1 MKINNF
7 GTHRINPYNRQ
18 INKME
23 ELKKAEKPVDKV
35 EISSTAKAMHQGSEV
50 EQLRAKKV
58 EELKNQVQSGT
69 YKPNPQEIAKSIA
82 DFYSKK

>member
-18 INKME
+18 MNKLD

-35 EISSTAKAMHQGSEV
+35 EISLTAKAMQQLSDV
-50 EQLRAKKV
+50 EQQRAKKV
-58 EELKNQVQSGT
+58 EELKIQVENGT

-82 DFYSKK
+82 NFYSKK

>member
-18 INKME
+18 MNKLD

-35 EISSTAKAMHQGSEV
+35 EISSTAKAMQQLSDV
-50 EQLRAKKV
+50 EQQRAKKV
-58 EELKNQVQSGT
+58 EELKIQVENGT
-69 YKPNPQEIAKSIA
+69 YKSNPQEIAKSIA
-82 DFYSKK
+82 NFYSKK

>member
-7 GTHRINPYNRQ
+7 GTHRVNPYNRQ
-18 INKME
+18 LNKLDEM
-23 ELKKAEKPVDKV
+23 KKAEKPVDKV
-35 EISSTAKAMHQGSEV
+35 EISSTAKAMQQVSEV
-50 EQLRAKKV
+50 EQQRANKV
-58 EELKNQVQSGT
+58 EDLKIQVQNGT

>member
-18 INKME
+18 MNKLD

-35 EISSTAKAMHQGSEV
+35 EISSTAKAMQQVSEV
-50 EQLRAKKV
+50 EQQRAEKV
-58 EELKNQVQSGT
+58 EELKIQVENGT
-69 YKPNPQEIAKSIA
+69 YKPNPKDIARSIA
-82 DFYSKK
+82 DFYFKK

>member
-18 INKME
+18 MNKLD

-35 EISSTAKAMHQGSEV
+35 EISSTAKAMQQLSDV
-50 EQLRAKKV
+50 EQQRAKKV
-58 EELKNQVQSGT
+58 EELKIQVENGT
-69 YKPNPQEIAKSIA
+69 YKPNPHEIAKSIA
-82 DFYSKK
+82 NFYSKK

>member
-7 GTHRINPYNRQ
+7 GTHRVNPYNRQ
-18 INKME
+18 MNKMD

-35 EISSTAKAMHQGSEV
+35 EISSTAKAMQQLSDV
-50 EQLRAKKV
+50 EQQRAKKV
-58 EELKNQVQSGT
+58 EELKIQVEKGT

-82 DFYSKK
+82 NFYSKK

>member
-7 GTHRINPYNRQ
+7 GTHRVNPYNRQ
-18 INKME
+18 INKMD

-35 EISSTAKAMHQGSEV
+35 EISSTAKAMQQLSDV
-50 EQLRAKKV
+50 EQQRAKKV
-58 EELKNQVQSGT
+58 EELKIQVENGT

-82 DFYSKK
+82 NFYSKK

>member
-7 GTHRINPYNRQ
+7 GTHRVNPYNRQ
-18 INKME
+18 MNKLD
-23 ELKKAEKPVDKV
+23 ELKKTEKPVDKV
-35 EISSTAKAMHQGSEV
+35 EISSTAKAMQQLSDV
-50 EQLRAKKV
+50 EQQRAKKV
-58 EELKNQVQSGT
+58 EELKVQVENGT

>member
-7 GTHRINPYNRQ
+7 GTHRVNPYNRQ
-18 INKME
+18 INKLD

-35 EISSTAKAMHQGSEV
+35 EISSTAKAMQQLSDV
-50 EQLRAKKV
+50 ELQRAQKV
-58 EELKNQVQSGT
+58 EDLKIQVQNGT

>member
-7 GTHRINPYNRQ
+7 GTHRVNPYNRQ
-18 INKME
+18 MNKLD

-35 EISSTAKAMHQGSEV
+35 EISSTAKAMQQVTEV
-50 EQLRAKKV
+50 EQQRAKKV
-58 EELKNQVQSGT
+58 EDLKIQVQNGT

>member
-18 INKME
+18 MNKLD

-35 EISSTAKAMHQGSEV
+35 EISSTAKAMQQLSDV
-50 EQLRAKKV
+50 EQQRAKKV
-58 EELKNQVQSGT
+58 EELKIQVENGT

-82 DFYSKK
+82 NFYSKK

>member
-7 GTHRINPYNRQ
+7 GTSRINPYNRQ
-18 INKME
+18 MNKLD

-35 EISSTAKAMHQGSEV
+35 EISSTAKAMQQVSEV
-50 EQLRAKKV
+50 EQQRAKKV
-58 EELKNQVQSGT
+58 EELKIQVENGT
-69 YKPNPQEIAKSIA
+69 YKPNPKEIARSIA

>member
-18 INKME
+18 MNKLD

-35 EISSTAKAMHQGSEV
+35 EISSTAKAMQQLSDV
-50 EQLRAKKV
+50 EQQRAKKV
-58 EELKNQVQSGT
+58 EELKIQVENGT
-69 YKPNPQEIAKSIA
+69 YKPNSKDIARSIA
-82 DFYSKK
+82 DFYFKK

>member
-18 INKME
+18 MNKLD
-23 ELKKAEKPVDKV
+23 ELKKTEKPVDKV
-35 EISSTAKAMHQGSEV
+35 EISSTAKAMQQLSDV
-50 EQLRAKKV
+50 EQQRAKKV
-58 EELKNQVQSGT
+58 EELKIQVENGT

-82 DFYSKK
+82 NFYSKK

>member
-7 GTHRINPYNRQ
+7 GTHRINPYKRQ
-18 INKME
+18 MNKLD

-35 EISSTAKAMHQGSEV
+35 EISSTAKAMQQLSDV
-50 EQLRAKKV
+50 EQQRAKKV
-58 EELKNQVQSGT
+58 EELKIQVENGT

-82 DFYSKK
+82 NFYSKK

>member
-7 GTHRINPYNRQ
+7 GTHRVNPYNRQ
-18 INKME
+18 LNKLDEM
-23 ELKKAEKPVDKV
+23 KKAEKPVDKV
-35 EISSTAKAMHQGSEV
+35 EISSTAKAMQQVSEV
-50 EQLRAKKV
+50 EQQRAMKV
-58 EELKNQVQSGT
+58 EDLKIQVQNGT